1 VSYPSLI
8 VEVILAVFVCRGN
21 RFSMLIEA
29 TLEMQA
35 WISHAK
41 QMRCR
46 LMLEQSMMSISI
58 IQYVRHFLHD
68 TTTSCNSKPGL
79 AVMISV

>member
-1 VSYPSLI
+1 MAGEVRSYPSLI
-8 VEVILAVFVCRGN
+8 VEVIFAVFVCRGN

-46 LMLEQSMMSISI
+46 LMLEQSMMSILLFDN
-58 IQYVRHFLHD
+58 VRD
-68 TTTSCNSKPGL
+68 
-79 AVMISV
+79 